1 MIARQHGLA
10 AGLIGA
16 EPWIGATSCV
26 YPISTHTVVKVPHA
40 DADAERSLRIDVS
53 VGPIMRA
60 AGVRTPR
67 VIAFED
73 SLRLLARP
81 YAVLERVAGVPLA
94 SAGRAPDD
102 TAGAWRELG
111 RDLALVH
118 QHATPHPAL
127 DQLRT
132 FDQSPEVDPR
142 PWVDELARADCLSPT
157 QANRLT
163 FVLDRLAPAALVP
176 VRKRLC
182 HGDVNAANVIV
193 TDKTVRYRAVI
204 DWAGAGWLDPAWDL
218 ASIPLPAVLHVLE
231 GHRQVASFE
240 MDETA
245 EARALWCH
253 VLFALHRL
261 WQQLPQVDKPLRDE
275 MSLLIA
281 NVEEFLGLVAAQT
294 VSIV

>member
-26 YPISTHTVVKVPHA
+26 YPISTRTVVKVPHA

-81 YAVLERVAGVPLA
+81 YAVLERVAVVPLA

-102 TAGAWRELG
+102 TAGPWRELG

-118 QHATPHPAL
+118 QHATPHPTL

-163 FVLDRLAPAALVP
+163 FVLNRLAPAALVP

-193 TDKTVRYRAVI
+193 TEGVPCFQAVI
-204 DWAGAGWLDPAWDL
+204 DWAGAGWLDPSWDL
-218 ASIPLPAVLHVLE
+218 AAIPLPAVPHVLE
-231 GHRQVASFE
+231 GHRQIAAFE
-240 MDETA
+240 WDETA
-245 EARALWCH
+245 EARVLWCH
-253 VLFALHRL
+253 VQAALYRL
-261 WQQLPQVDKPLRDE
+261 WQALPHVTWHQRDV
-275 MSLLIA
+275 A
-281 NVEEFLGLVAAQT
+281 TRLVAKAEGFLPR
-294 VSIV
+294 IG